1 MNIVGLASQM
11 NVGLYACISNTTHD
25 DIIHLNN
32 NLYFLHLSSIY
43 VAGVFGMRH
52 FQTFLMFL
60 GLTLAYAMRVNMSV
74 AIVAMTD
81 KNAANPDFDVRHVCV
96 HCALC
101 NMHCLILSVDRI
113 E

>member
-1 MNIVGLASQM
+1 
-11 NVGLYACISNTTHD
+11 
-25 DIIHLNN
+25 
-32 NLYFLHLSSIY
+32 
-43 VAGVFGMRH
+43 MRH

-96 HCALC
+96 QCVLC
-101 NMHCLILSVDRI
+101 II
-113 E
+113 